1 MSLMRRG
8 ESVRA
13 RFWREL
19 IADWERSGQ
28 TQAAF
33 CQARGVKQGT
43 LAWWR
48 RQLRRA
54 SAGATSPREP
64 VGRGKRAAGFIEMP
78 LTAFPARPAY
88 EIVLSGGRIVRVPE
102 HFEAEAVSRLVRAVE
117 AAC

>member
-19 IADWERSGQ
+19 ITDWERSGQ

-33 CQARGVKQGT
+33 CQARGVRQGT

-54 SAGATSPREP
+54 SVGATSQRER
-64 VGRGKRAAGFIEMP
+64 VGTRAAGFIEMP
-78 LTAFPARPAY
+78 LTTFPARPAY

-102 HFEAEAVSRLVRAVE
+102 DFEAEAVSRLVRAVE